1 MATTDAPE
9 GGVHTGPASSVGES
23 LRALRRERGLSLA
36 EVARATGISPSFLS
50 LVETGKNDIT
60 VGRLTR
66 LVQFYG
72 VSILDLLPDERRD
85 EPDVIRASEQKLLH
99 SPAEGIDAYLMISD
113 ADREMLPMMLVFEPG
128 ATLAEPG
135 RHKGEEFVHVLEG
148 VLRLEVSGSHVRT
161 LYPGDSAHYSA
172 ERPHL
177 FANART
183 DTKLRMLCVDSSSP
197 L

>member
-1 MATTDAPE
+1 M
-9 GGVHTGPASSVGES
+9 GEA
-23 LRALRRERGLSLA
+23 LRALRQERGLSLA
-36 EVARATGISPSFLS
+36 EVAKATGISPSFLS

-66 LVQFYG
+66 LVQFYD
-72 VSILDLLPDERRD
+72 VSVLDLLPDERHE

-113 ADREMLPMMLVFEPG
+113 VDRDMLPMLLVFEPG

-135 RHKGEEFVHVLEG
+135 RHQGEEFVHVLEG
-148 VLRLEVSGSHVRT
+148 VLRLEVNGQHVRT
-161 LYPGDSAHYSA
+161 LFPGDSAHYSA

-177 FANART
+177 FSNART
-183 DTKLRMLCVDSSSP
+183 DSRLRILCVDSASP